1 MKIGQTIWRAGFALV
16 FLFLGVAACLAGIDI
31 LVSIGV

>member
-1 MKIGQTIWRAGFALV
+1 MKVGQTLWRAGFALA